1 MEKKYEQPKK
11 NNDTLREP
19 AMKYEIQEEIKILP
33 LTEEDLKDY
42 MTREEFVESVCAHID
57 KLFDK

>member
-1 MEKKYEQPKK
+1 MEKKYEQPKE
-11 NNDTLREP
+11 NDRTLNEP
-19 AMKYEIQEEIKILP
+19 AIKYGVQEEIKILP
-33 LTEEDLKDY
+33 LTEEDLKDC